1 MNDKYLIM
9 ETIDL
14 LEKKEIEELDKYL
27 KEYRQAHNIY
37 MRLLAVRMVKL
48 GETRTSVGEFIR
60 KDRKTIGNWVKD
72 YDKYGIEGVTFI
84 GGEPTLQQNLNL
96 LATMD
101 YIHIK
106 LIMDDM
112 H

>member
-48 GETRTSVGEFIR
+48 GET
-60 KDRKTIGNWVKD
+60 
-72 YDKYGIEGVTFI
+72 
-84 GGEPTLQQNLNL
+84 
-96 LATMD
+96 
-101 YIHIK
+101 
-106 LIMDDM
+106 
-112 H
+112 